1 MAAVPVPLVFI
12 AAGLS
17 TYMGAGFAVSLF
29 ALMPSTTVA
38 WWRVTIGAVV
48 LLLWR
53 RPWRRAWTRRELV
66 LSAAFGVAMATM
78 NVLFYASI
86 DYLPLGTA
94 VSVEFLGPVIVALST
109 GRGWQPRAAAALA
122 LAGVASISG
131 LGLDLTN
138 PTHRLGMLLALAAGG
153 AWAGYI
159 LLGRAVASRGTGID
173 SLALA
178 AVAGCLAYLPLAAP
192 TMLRAL
198 TSTATMLAVVGVAV
212 LSTVV
217 PYALDQVNMRRLG
230 PDSFSL
236 LASLMPATSLLV
248 GVVMLRQ
255 LPSAGEVA
263 GLVLISVAVA
273 LAGRSGR

>member
-1 MAAVPVPLVFI
+1 M
-12 AAGLS
+12 
-17 TYMGAGFAVSLF
+17 
-29 ALMPSTTVA
+29 
-38 WWRVTIGAVV
+38 
-48 LLLWR
+48 
-53 RPWRRAWTRRELV
+53 
-66 LSAAFGVAMATM
+66 
-78 NVLFYASI
+78 
-86 DYLPLGTA
+86 
-94 VSVEFLGPVIVALST
+94 
-109 GRGWQPRAAAALA
+109 AAALA

-159 LLGRAVASRGTGID
+159 LLGRTVASRGTGID

-263 GLVLISVAVA
+263 GLVLISAAVA